1 MAARPAHGGG
11 GVPYAAALVEPI
23 AHGSVGPEVE
33 DVQRR
38 LEGLGISCGGDDRG
52 EFGDGTLVATRTFQQ
67 RRGLPA
73 DGVVWQETWWALVG
87 ASYRL
92 GDRMLY
98 VTRPLLQGDDV
109 RDLQRRLNRL
119 GFDAGY
125 DDGRYGPQTFEAVLD
140 FQLNVGLPPDG
151 ITGPD
156 TVDQLRR
163 LHRQHQEAPAY
174 AVRER
179 EELRQPPRLSV
190 AGARVMIDPG
200 HSEYR
205 PGLTAP
211 DGTPEH
217 EVNWSIAS
225 LVEGRLTARG
235 AHAVLGRG
243 PTSSPSPAERAALA
257 NRENVEAIVSVH
269 CNGLDSTAAHGA
281 AAYYF
286 GTDGYV
292 SERGRRL
299 AQICL
304 DQICQAVGTPNCR
317 THPSTSS
324 LLRESRAPAVIVEPG
339 FLTHP
344 EEGRALADPTHQRR
358 IADALAD
365 AIVAFLLGEQAPA
378 VPATI

>member
-1 MAARPAHGGG
+1 
-11 GVPYAAALVEPI
+11 VEPI
-23 AHGSVGPEVE
+23 SHGLVGPEVE

-38 LEGLGISCGGDDRG
+38 LADLGISCEPDDRG
-52 EFGDGTLVATRTFQQ
+52 EFGDATLTAVRTFQQ
-67 RRGLPA
+67 QRGLPA
-73 DGVVWQETWWALVG
+73 DGIVWLDTWRALVG

-119 GFDAGY
+119 GFDSGY
-125 DDGRYGPQTFEAVLD
+125 DDSVYGPQTFDAVRE
-140 FQLNVGLPPDG
+140 FQLNVGLPADG

-179 EELRQPPRLSV
+179 EELRRPPRLSV
-190 AGARVMIDPG
+190 AGARVMIDAGYSEHRHG
-200 HSEYR
+200 HR
-205 PGLTAP
+205 AP

-217 EVNWSIAS
+217 EITWAIAN
-225 LVEGRLTARG
+225 LVEGRLAARG
-235 AHAVLGRG
+235 AQVVLGRG
-243 PTSSPSPAERAALA
+243 PTTSPTPSQRAALA
-257 NRENVEAIVSVH
+257 NREDVEAILSIH
-269 CNGLDSTAAHGA
+269 GNALSNPAARGA

-299 AQICL
+299 AQL
-304 DQICQAVGTPNCR
+304 SVDAVCAAVETPHCR
-317 THPSTSS
+317 THPSTSAV
-324 LLRESRAPAVIVEPG
+324 LRESRAPAAIVEPG

-344 EEGRALADPTHQRR
+344 EEGRALLDAGYQRR

-365 AIVAFLLGEQAPA
+365 AMVAFLLGEPTTA
-378 VPATI
+378 VVA

>member
-1 MAARPAHGGG
+1 M
-11 GVPYAAALVEPI
+11 PYPPALVEPI

-38 LEGLGISCGGDDRG
+38 LSDLGLSCGDDDRG
-52 EFGDGTLVATRTFQQ
+52 EFGDGTLMAVRIFQQ

-73 DGVVWQETWWALVG
+73 DGVVWHDTWRALVG

-125 DDGRYGPQTFEAVLD
+125 DDGVYGPQTFEAVRE

-151 ITGPD
+151 IAGPD
-156 TVDQLRR
+156 TVDQVRR

-179 EELRQPPRLSV
+179 EELRRPPRMSV
-190 AGARVMIDPG
+190 AGARVMVDAG
-200 HSEYR
+200 SDVHR
-205 PGLTAP
+205 TVHAAP

-217 EVNWSIAS
+217 EVTWRIAS
-225 LVEGRLTARG
+225 LLEGRLAARG
-235 AHAVLGRG
+235 AHVILGRG
-243 PTSSPSPAERAALA
+243 PTTTPTPSERAALA
-257 NRENVEAIVSVH
+257 NREDVEAILSIH
-269 CNGLDSTAAHGA
+269 GNALGSPAARGA

-299 AQICL
+299 AQL
-304 DQICQAVGTPNCR
+304 GVDAVCAEVDTPNCR
-317 THPSTSS
+317 THPSTSA

-344 EEGRALADPTHQRR
+344 EEGRALLDPAYQRR

-365 AIVAFLLGEQAPA
+365 AMVAFLLGETTPA
-378 VPATI
+378 VVA